1 MTTTTQWCYASEN
14 EARQSLIDCCRGFAG
29 LGLNQGKSGNAS
41 LRWHR
46 GAREGML
53 ITPSGLAYEV
63 TGVDDIA
70 WVALV
75 QPEPSS
81 VESGAVLGAPAHY
94 DGPRTPSSEWRMHR
108 DIFLARPEAQAIV
121 HVHSPFATSLAC
133 TPRIQREGITAFH
146 YMVAVAGGADIRC
159 APYATF
165 GTQALSEAALVALR
179 GRRACLLANH
189 GQIAW
194 GTDLDRA
201 LALAREVET
210 LSQHYWQA
218 LQLGEP
224 ARLDQ
229 DEMARVLAAFDRYG
243 R

>member
-1 MTTTTQWCYASEN
+1 MTVTTRWLFASEN
-14 EARQSLIDCCRGFAG
+14 EARQALIDCCRSFAG

-46 GAREGML
+46 GACEGML
-53 ITPSGLAYEV
+53 ITPSGLAYEM

-70 WVALV
+70 WVALA
-75 QPEPSS
+75 QPESIPDQAGGTLS
-81 VESGAVLGAPAHY
+81 APARY
-94 DGPRTPSSEWRMHR
+94 DGPRAPSSEWRMHR
-108 DIFLARPEAQAIV
+108 DILLDRPEAQAIV

-165 GTQALSEAALVALR
+165 GTQALSEAALAALHD
-179 GRRACLLANH
+179 RRACLLANH

-194 GTDLDRA
+194 GRDLDQA

-229 DEMARVLAAFDRYG
+229 DEMVRVLAAFDRYG